1 MMKIALLDPQGIY
14 LGESEINA
22 ADFNPAM
29 HVDASDYGGRCDL
42 PRGPGCVPYRWS
54 RERKCFEPVHSVQ
67 EAFARDLQRVIEFAA
82 AQAVALADPE
92 LQPIIQQHFPA
103 EYRLAQLALASK
115 S

>member
-1 MMKIALLDPQGIY
+1 M
-14 LGESEINA
+14 
-22 ADFNPAM
+22 
-29 HVDASDYGGRCDL
+29 
-42 PRGPGCVPYRWS
+42 
-54 RERKCFEPVHSVQ
+54 
-67 EAFARDLQRVIEFAA
+67 QRVIEFAA